1 MQHLPEEA
9 RQRAQASK
17 VKQEK
22 VKVEKCGSRWVKLLQ
37 SKRCTHAVPVV
48 STANSGSEPAWLRT
62 PATCVCGV
70 VFRAWTDVLDLA
82 EKIREGNTKWE
93 DLDLDDVDIR
103 FKWAGLFH
111 RSKRTPGK
119 FMMRIKVS

>member
-1 MQHLPEEA
+1 M
-9 RQRAQASK
+9 
-17 VKQEK
+17 
-22 VKVEKCGSRWVKLLQ
+22 
-37 SKRCTHAVPVV
+37 
-48 STANSGSEPAWLRT
+48 
-62 PATCVCGV
+62 
-70 VFRAWTDVLDLA
+70 LDLA

-119 FMMRIKVS
+119 FMMRIKVSR